1 MGDQRTIDFSLNQRT
16 NYWFQTRRT
25 MRWQCLSQIYFWD
38 LSAWWSSWWSLLFP
52 LIIRSISENHLSRNA
67 VLQALSKVFISTFY
81 QIRLKSHNDNKRNP
95 LLLCKLYLPWLILF
109 KLLSCVTSGLLPRI
123 ACQRFHK
130 VTQVTKKAFE
140 RLLPSVYLIVDSQT
154 TFLWLVLTTLA
165 ALISFFHCHFIV
177 CASPNGFWKHFQIR
191 IHCISRASLQYASTC
206 ASSDYLHQMR

>member
-1 MGDQRTIDFSLNQRT
+1 MLTWCYTSFWRGKLPRSGFQRSDGNTVTMQSIMGDQHTIDFSLNQRT

-165 ALISFFHCHFIV
+165 ALISFFTVI
-177 CASPNGFWKHFQIR
+177 
-191 IHCISRASLQYASTC
+191 L
-206 ASSDYLHQMR
+206 

>member
-1 MGDQRTIDFSLNQRT
+1 M
-16 NYWFQTRRT
+16 
-25 MRWQCLSQIYFWD
+25 
-38 LSAWWSSWWSLLFP
+38 
-52 LIIRSISENHLSRNA
+52 
-67 VLQALSKVFISTFY
+67 LQALSKVFISTFY

-165 ALISFFHCHFIV
+165 ALISFFTVRFKITAFFVVSSFPSSCKAAGICNGDICSFHKCLPHNYLSSLWIPMLPARQHC
-177 CASPNGFWKHFQIR
+177 
-191 IHCISRASLQYASTC
+191 
-206 ASSDYLHQMR
+206 SSKYSGGLGCLLGNNAAC

>member
-109 KLLSCVTSGLLPRI
+109 KLLSCVTSGLLPQI

-130 VTQVTKKAFE
+130 VTQVTKRHSKG
-140 RLLPSVYLIVDSQT
+140 S
-154 TFLWLVLTTLA
+154 
-165 ALISFFHCHFIV
+165 
-177 CASPNGFWKHFQIR
+177 SPV
-191 IHCISRASLQYASTC
+191 CISLWTLRPL
-206 ASSDYLHQMR
+206 SSG